1 MTEPTVEPQ
10 VWGDADPGDARA
22 LAVVALH
29 GRTQDVTF
37 VRGLSERLGVPG
49 LRWFAPEAVGRSW
62 YPHPFLDPA
71 PDNAEHLGRALDA
84 VEASV
89 AAAHA
94 AGFARV
100 ALLGF
105 SQGACT
111 LSHFLLTRDVPV
123 VGAVLFTGGY
133 VGADPLEPRTV
144 AERVGSLRRGVPVL
158 LRSIDHDPWV
168 PAFRVADTARLLA
181 LAGAQ
186 ADVLVEPGD
195 EHGITERAA
204 ADARLLLHRLRDPEE
219 ETP

>member
-1 MTEPTVEPQ
+1 MTGTTVEPQ
-10 VWGDADPGDARA
+10 VWGDAEASDPQA
-22 LAVVALH
+22 LAVVGLH
-29 GRTQDVTF
+29 GRTQDVPF

-49 LRWFAPEAVGRSW
+49 LRWFAPEAVGNSW

-71 PDNAEHLGRALDA
+71 PENAEHLERALDV

-89 AAAHA
+89 AAAHE

-111 LSHFLLTRDVPV
+111 LSHFLLTRNVPV

-133 VGADPLEPRTV
+133 VGADPLEPETV
-144 AERVGSLRRGVPVL
+144 ARSVGTLRRGVPVL

-168 PAFRVADTARLLA
+168 PAFRVADTTRLLA

-195 EHGITERAA
+195 EHGLTERAA
-204 ADARLLLHRLRDPEE
+204 ADARGFLNRLRDHE